1 MIITAY
7 NVLIITAAILLVYLV
22 CSMDINIISSIAI
35 NLFCTIIV
43 HIMESY
49 ILFYISLLVLLIS
62 SYRYYNK
69 NMKKKDFKSFPFI
82 AAMYIINILLSVCT
96 LVRVFKYHS
105 QIGIPTIEL
114 IPIVYISVVYAV
126 VILFSLSFYNYLSI
140 VGRQS
145 VRTTITKIILA
156 VITMV
161 LLIIFVNAVLYYMI
175 HNYPS
180 SLYYGIFDGNFLKDP
195 ISYYYRSSKAFSD
208 CLWFSATTFFTVGY
222 GDMHPVGNIMYLLT
236 MMEMVS
242 AYILG
247 IIIVPIVLFKASDN

>member
-1 MIITAY
+1 M
-7 NVLIITAAILLVYLV
+7 NLI
-22 CSMDINIISSIAI
+22 
-35 NLFCTIIV
+35 CTIII
-43 HIMESY
+43 HIIESY
-49 ILFYISLLVLLIS
+49 ILFYISMAVLLMT

-69 NMKKKDFKSFPFI
+69 NIKKKEFKSFGLI
-82 AAMYIINILLSVCT
+82 TAMNIINILLSVFI
-96 LVRVFKYHS
+96 LVRVLEYHPHA
-105 QIGIPTIEL
+105 GIHTIEI

-126 VILFSLSFYNYLSI
+126 VILFSLSFNNYLSVVSRKI
-140 VGRQS
+140 ARA
-145 VRTTITKIILA
+145 TIIKIILA
-156 VITMV
+156 VIAMV